1 LTDNASTSLQSFAK
15 VKQLVGMQRIFVE
28 HKAALDNGTRFV
40 RIEWKGPTELDRVE
54 FEYGG
59 SH

>member
-1 LTDNASTSLQSFAK
+1 M
-15 VKQLVGMQRIFVE
+15 KQLVGMQRIFVE